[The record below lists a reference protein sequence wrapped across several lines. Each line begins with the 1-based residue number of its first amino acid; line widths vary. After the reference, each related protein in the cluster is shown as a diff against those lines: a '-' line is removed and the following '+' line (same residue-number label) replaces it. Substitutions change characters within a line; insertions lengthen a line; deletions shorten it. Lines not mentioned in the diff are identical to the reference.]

1 MDMERGLLMLM
12 LTTVV
17 DSSVKPV
24 AIMEAMVDLPTP
36 SESALLMPKPTM
48 AVMAMAVM
56 EAMAATDTARGP
68 LMPMPTMAVM
78 AMADMEAMAATDTA
92 RGPLTPML
100 AMAVMEAM
108 EAMEAM
114 VVTDTAR
121 GLLMPMPTMAVMA
134 MAVMEA
140 MVAMDTARGPPMLT
154 TVDTDTAVDTAAM
167 AVMAMASK
175 CNKSLI

>member
-48 AVMAMAVM
+48 AATAMARGPLMPMPTMVVMAMADM

-92 RGPLTPML
+92 RGP
-100 AMAVMEAM
+100 
-108 EAMEAM
+108 
-114 VVTDTAR
+114 
-121 GLLMPMPTMAVMA
+121 
-134 MAVMEA
+134 
-140 MVAMDTARGPPMLT
+140 
-154 TVDTDTAVDTAAM
+154 
-167 AVMAMASK
+167 
-175 CNKSLI
+175 